1 VYRWIVLVHVASVF
15 GFLLAHG
22 VTVFVSFRLRDERER
37 EHLRA
42 LLDLSAGSASWS
54 NGSLSVVLLS
64 GVIAGFAG
72 GWWRHG
78 WIWVSLGIFLAIAGL
93 MTARGTAYFR
103 ELRSAVGFPYKVPW
117 QAPKADPA
125 LEAADDATLDR
136 LRHSARP
143 FELLALGLGGLLL
156 ILWLMILK
164 PF

>member
-1 VYRWIVLVHVASVF
+1 MYRWIVLVHVASVF
-15 GFLLAHG
+15 TFLLAHG
-22 VTVFVSFRLRDERER
+22 VTVFVSFRDRDEPQR
-37 EHLRA
+37 EHVRA
-42 LLDLSAGSASWS
+42 WLNLSAGSASWS
-54 NGSLSVVLLS
+54 NGSLSVLLLT

-78 WIWVSLGIFLAIAGL
+78 WIWVSLGVFLAIAGL
-93 MTARGTAYFR
+93 MTARGTSYFR
-103 ELRSAVGFPYKVPW
+103 ELRRAVGFPYMVPW

-136 LRHSARP
+136 LRQSARP
-143 FELLALGLGGLLL
+143 FELLAIGVGGLLL